1 MTRQGE
7 ALKTRTT
14 NQRPRHA
21 RTAAA
26 SVGAAALLTVLGAN
40 VSGASTGPATP
51 TSAGASSRTVT
62 IVSNDMPRS
71 VKRGRSVMIR
81 VNWANTH
88 NAIKK
93 VQFSTKFDCYAAS
106 GVIRSTPQAWTTYAI
121 PPGGRI
127 TSTKVW
133 VSSKCLPAVAG
144 WETSPGHN
152 AVFETHRKVGS
163 YKGAFVEPQR
173 VVY

>member
-7 ALKTRTT
+7 AMKTRTT

-26 SVGAAALLTVLGAN
+26 SVGAAALLTVLG
-40 VSGASTGPATP
+40 V
-51 TSAGASSRTVT
+51 
-62 IVSNDMPRS
+62 
-71 VKRGRSVMIR
+71 
-81 VNWANTH
+81 
-88 NAIKK
+88 
-93 VQFSTKFDCYAAS
+93 STKFDCYAAS

-144 WETSPGHN
+144 WETSLGHN
-152 AVFETHRKVGS
+152 AVFETHQKVGS
-163 YKGAFVEPQR
+163 YKGAFVEPKR